1 MSCICRWERDVRYWR
16 RLGKRLKTTHLTLY
30 SMARL
35 PSLSSNRLKKTFQVT
50 FVTHSYTVVPCI
62 HFIQYHK
69 FTKCN
74 RNVSSVSWTK
84 ILHVFASC
92 LWNQMHLPLITRITA
107 LTYLSGIIYYLWL
120 PVENLKNCRL
130 SVAFCKTTTAKKG
143 LQWKHIFNPKTNA

>member
-1 MSCICRWERDVRYWR
+1 MRKRREILKETGQEAEDDTSDAVLNGQVAFIVFKQAQENIPGNFCNPLIHSC
-16 RLGKRLKTTHLTLY
+16 L
-30 SMARL
+30 
-35 PSLSSNRLKKTFQVT
+35 
-50 FVTHSYTVVPCI
+50 PCI

-130 SVAFCKTTTAKKG
+130 SVAFCKTTTTAKKG